1 VVHGRGLHSAGN
13 VAVLKS
19 RVRAL
24 LRAHP
29 AVLAFADAP
38 NTDGG
43 PGAVYVLLRRA

>member
-1 VVHGRGLHSAGN
+1 
-13 VAVLKS
+13 LKS